1 MERPAQRRGTNL
13 QLPFAS
19 LFQLETREARLPH
32 DTYSSPASW
41 RPLWTLAG
49 LLALGVG
56 IVGIFLPVLPTTPLV
71 LLAAF
76 CFSKGSPMLRRWITG
91 HRTFGPMIA
100 DWEATGAIPRMV
112 KYTACGV
119 MLVTFLV
126 CLAMGLPV
134 WVLMAQGTLMLIGAA
149 FVLTRPDR

>member
-13 QLPFAS
+13 QLKFAS
-19 LFQLETREARLPH
+19 LFQPETREKPLPH
-32 DTYSSPASW
+32 DMYSSHASL
-41 RPLWTLAG
+41 RPIWTLAG

-76 CFSKGSPMLRRWITG
+76 CFSKGSPMLRRWIIR

-100 DWEATGAIPRMV
+100 DWEATGAIPRMI

-119 MLVTFLV
+119 MSVTFLI

-134 WVLMAQGTLMLIGAA
+134 WVLVAQGTLMLVGAA
-149 FVLTRPDR
+149 YVLTRPDR